1 MVRTPLGW
9 GGGVM
14 SLRYLSKITVS
25 LRYLSPMDSVTPV
38 ARRAFTHLGG
48 NKDILL
54 EGPLDNT
61 GRKLLQTGVRDAP
74 NQPNLP

>member
-1 MVRTPLGW
+1 M
-9 GGGVM
+9 
-14 SLRYLSKITVS
+14 LSADDSKTNIVSTVS
-25 LRYLSPMDSVTPV
+25 NGLHLKGS
-38 ARRAFTHLGG
+38 FTQSRF
-48 NKDILL
+48 LL